1 MPTLVLA
8 LLALVLAGLAPRLL
22 ARVPRLRL
30 TPAAAM
36 ALWQAVALAAV
47 LAALGAGLSLATMSG
62 LGPPGS
68 RSAGSYALAAL
79 ALVLTLVVL
88 GRLLLSGHVVGT
100 RLRTLRRR
108 HRELVDLLSVARTP
122 FGARVLPAADAPMA
136 WCLPG
141 VRRSRIV
148 LTEAAVELLGEEELA
163 AVLAHERAHLRARH
177 DLVLEA
183 FTVLRHAFPRVLSS
197 GRALDEV
204 RLLVEILADRSARDR
219 VGARPLVSAL
229 DRLVAEGLPEA
240 ALGAAEAGTLRA
252 RLEVL
257 LDERGPH
264 RAQAA
269 LLYALALAVLL
280 VPTLLVVVPWLE
292 SLR

>member
-1 MPTLVLA
+1 MTTLVLA
-8 LLALVLAGLAPRLL
+8 LLALVLAGPVPWLL
-22 ARVPRLRL
+22 ARVPRLRR

-36 ALWQAVALAAV
+36 TLWQAVALAAV
-47 LAALGAGLSLATMSG
+47 LAALGAGLSLATVRG
-62 LGPPGS
+62 LGPVGS
-68 RSAGSYALAAL
+68 RSPGSYAVAAV
-79 ALVLTLVVL
+79 ALLVTLMVL

-100 RLRTLRRR
+100 RLRAHRRR
-108 HRELVDLLSVARTP
+108 HRELVDLLSEEETS
-122 FGARVLPAADAPMA
+122 GARVLPVADAPMA

-148 LTEAAVELLGEEELA
+148 LTEAAVERLGEEELA

-183 FTVLRHAFPRVLSS
+183 FTVLRHAFPHVLSS
-197 GRALDEV
+197 SRALDEV
-204 RLLVEILADRSARDR
+204 RLLVEVLADRSARAR

-229 DRLVAEGLPEA
+229 SRLVGDGLPEA
-240 ALGAAEAGTLRA
+240 ALGAADAGTLRA

-257 LDERGPH
+257 LDEEPH
-264 RAQAA
+264 RAQATV
-269 LLYALALAVLL
+269 LYALALAVLL
-280 VPTLLVVVPWLE
+280 APTLLVVLPWLA